1 MLTMSEGAYAYL
13 AEHEMLTIA
22 TSSKDGVPHAS
33 ALFYVSEGPIVYFST
48 SEATKTGRN
57 LLENPLAAIA
67 LGDAPDP
74 GQDWSYARGIAI
86 NGTVTKLADAEAAAA
101 LALFHAKYPNLPDTV
116 SAAPIF
122 RLDPTAIKAI
132 HKDITGHEDFEALGM
147 TFRRD
152 TLL

>member
-1 MLTMSEGAYAYL
+1 MSQGAYDYL
-13 AEHEMLTIA
+13 AEHEMLTVC

-33 ALFYVSEGPIVYFST
+33 ALFYVSDGPTVFFST
-48 SEATKTGRN
+48 AEGTKTARN
-57 LLENPLAAIA
+57 LVENPLAAIA

-86 NGTVTKLADAEAAAA
+86 NGNVETISGDEASAAMQ
-101 LALFHAKYPNLPDTV
+101 LFHAKYPNLPDTV
-116 SAAPIF
+116 SAAPLY
-122 RLDPTAIKAI
+122 RLKPTSIKAI
-132 HKDITGHEDFEALGM
+132 HKDMTGSEDFEALGM

>member
-1 MLTMSEGAYAYL
+1 MSQGAYDYL
-13 AEHEMLTIA
+13 AENEMLTVA

-33 ALFYVSEGPIVYFST
+33 ALFYVSEGPIVFFST
-48 SEATKTGRN
+48 AETTKTGRN
-57 LLENPLAAIA
+57 ISENPYAAIA

-86 NGTVTKLADAEAAAA
+86 NGTVDKLDGDEAAAA
-101 LALFHAKYPNLPDTV
+101 LALFKAKYPNLPDTV
-116 SAAPIF
+116 SAAPLF
-122 RLDPTAIKAI
+122 RLNPTAIKAI
-132 HKDITGHEDFEALGM
+132 HKDITGSEDFEALGM